1 MSAMKEI
8 KWDFIWVNYLPVS
21 TSDEKSQLLF
31 LSWGWKNVGL
41 HAHLK
46 IISDLSKNEFK
57 ENVFGGTFC
66 WENSNILRNLKFQK
80 ISAMV
85 VPRPEGKLTKN
96 ELSALV
102 S

>member
-57 ENVFGGTFC
+57 EKCVWWHILLRKLKYSEKSQIPENLSHGG
-66 WENSNILRNLKFQK
+66 
-80 ISAMV
+80 
-85 VPRPEGKLTKN
+85 PEARRK
-96 ELSALV
+96 AH
-102 S
+102 